1 MTLAS
6 LTQNQDLF
14 LYFVKPDCPFNA
26 EALPYLSSIYRA
38 YGAKSN
44 MLGVFTG
51 DIGIYRVWQPKE
63 NCPIPMALDPF
74 LEITRKLQASYSPW
88 IIQIDRSGTVK
99 HVWKG
104 YSTGALEEINAA
116 GDSNA
121 ALLTKYGVNA
131 ADAKAAKAAEA
142 KKVEGLIHSSQF
154 FKLPKKDST
163 IALGLTPTPALLP
176 NCSSSK
182 ARSCKDSAP

>member
-1 MTLAS
+1 MGWFQQKRAVILVILAVGGLAFVRSLFDLKVGDHVEDFSLFTTDGKSMTLAS

-38 YGAKSN
+38 YGDKSN

-116 GDSNA
+116 VAQA
-121 ALLTKYGVNA
+121 AGLP
-131 ADAKAAKAAEA
+131 KANISMLGAP
-142 KKVEGLIHSSQF
+142 EGLTHGCPF
-154 FKLPKKDST
+154 
-163 IALGLTPTPALLP
+163 
-176 NCSSSK
+176 
-182 ARSCKDSAP
+182 R